1 MYMQRTNDMAPVSF
15 MDPSTGIVLAIVM
28 TFTLAAFV
36 SSTMAV
42 FSGQSA
48 ARGNFIESIRHQKVI
63 DSFKGK
69 VKVSGKPKIST
80 ADLSQTHIK

>member
-1 MYMQRTNDMAPVSF
+1 MYMQRTSATSPVSF
-15 MDPSTGIVLAIVM
+15 MAPSTGIDPAIVM
-28 TFTLAAFV
+28 SFTLAAFV

-80 ADLSQTHIK
+80 ADLSQSHIK

>member
-48 ARGNFIESIRHQKVI
+48 GARQFY
-63 DSFKGK
+63 
-69 VKVSGKPKIST
+69 
-80 ADLSQTHIK
+80 